1 MKNYDYEVSFSS
13 TSSTRFRL
21 VTNQHWCPRMAMHG
35 SVLVSRFLI
44 PYSMRSIDIA
54 RRNATV
60 PHNSTSPSASACRP
74 VLTPNPFTVSGYP
87 VSNSNSQDPR
97 YRMRSMVSACNL
109 GPGLTHKH
117 RGACIRFLADTRYDT
132 TLPLPSLA
140 ATTTTA
146 FSPVFSFR
154 FRPHSESVVSQRA
167 DSQRPVSPAIF
178 APM

>member
-1 MKNYDYEVSFSS
+1 MSTDGDAWKRTSIKVLDSVFDAKHRHCLAQRNRTSQLDLSVRLCLSS
-13 TSSTRFRL
+13 
-21 VTNQHWCPRMAMHG
+21 G
-35 SVLVSRFLI
+35 
-44 PYSMRSIDIA
+44 
-54 RRNATV
+54 
-60 PHNSTSPSASACRP
+60 P

-140 ATTTTA
+140 ATTATA

-154 FRPHSESVVSQRA
+154 FQPHSESVVSQRA